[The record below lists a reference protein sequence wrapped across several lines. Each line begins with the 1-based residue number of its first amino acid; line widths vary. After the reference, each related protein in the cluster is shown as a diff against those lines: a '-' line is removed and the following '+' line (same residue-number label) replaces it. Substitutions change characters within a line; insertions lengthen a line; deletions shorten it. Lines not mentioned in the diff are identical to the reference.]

1 MKKYLSIL
9 LAAMMLLSS
18 FAIPAMA
25 DEVVEITYLSST
37 ILETPEGVFEQAF
50 VDKFNAEHPNIK
62 VTVEGCASNDLNS
75 KLTALAN
82 AGDLPA
88 FVMGNETTMSTLVDM
103 ELVTPVT
110 EYFTDE
116 YIAGFVPANINSF
129 QIDGVYYGVPYY
141 GGAQGIIYR
150 KDVFEEKGLTEPTNW
165 EEFVAVLKALTAE
178 DGSTYGITLVGT
190 KNSSGVGRFQPTIRN
205 FGVDEFY
212 KDENGQWQTDIGGQ
226 KYIDALRAYTDLYT
240 VHGVVPPGVIETGY
254 PEAVALFT
262 SGKANMLITGSNAIG
277 AILAQ
282 VPELKGK
289 LASMPNIPAERCV
302 STAAGYAFYMTTKD
316 EAQMKAAAEYL
327 MAFLETDNSLDFA
340 ELTGRPPVRKEAME
354 SPRVANMVEL
364 SGFLKALDNVYI
376 APTIPGYSEINDIH
390 GEAYQAVFTGQATV
404 EEAAARAGERAQA
417 ICDAANEEW

>member
-1 MKKYLSIL
+1 MKKCLSVL
-9 LAAMMLLSS
+9 LIVMLFLNVFVT
-18 FAIPAMA
+18 FAIAE
-25 DEVVEITYLSST
+25 EVVEITYLSST
-37 ILETPEGVFEQAF
+37 ILETPEGAFEQAF
-50 VDKFNAEHPNIK
+50 IDKFNAEHPNIK

-82 AGDLPA
+82 ANDLPA
-88 FVMGNETTMSTLVDM
+88 FVMGNETTMSMLVDM

-110 EYFTDE
+110 DFFTQD
-116 YIAGFVPANINSF
+116 YIDGFVPANIDSF
-129 QIDGVYYGVPYY
+129 KIDGVYYGVPYY

-150 KDVFEEKGLTEPTNW
+150 KDVFDAKGLKEPTNW
-165 EEFVAVLKALTAE
+165 DEFVEVLKVLT
-178 DGSTYGITLVGT
+178 DGETYGITLVGT

-212 KDENGQWQTDIGGQ
+212 KDDNGKWQTDIGGQ

-277 AILAQ
+277 AIIAQ
-282 VPELKGK
+282 VPEMKGK
-289 LASMPNIPAERCV
+289 LASMPNIPVERCV
-302 STAAGYAFYMTTKD
+302 STAAGYAFYMTTKN
-316 EAQMKAAAEYL
+316 EAEMNAAAEFM

-340 ELTGRPPVRKEAME
+340 ELTGRPPVRTEAMQSE
-354 SPRVANMVEL
+354 RVGNMVEL
-364 SGFLKALDNVYI
+364 SGFLKALENVYI
-376 APTIPGYSEINDIH
+376 APVIPGYSEIHDIH
-390 GEAYQAVFTGQATV
+390 GEAYQSVFTGQSTV

>member
-9 LAAMMLLSS
+9 LAAVMLLST

-88 FVMGNETTMSTLVDM
+88 FVMGNETTMATLVDM
-103 ELVTPVT
+103 ELVTPVS
-110 EYFTDE
+110 EFFTQE
-116 YIAGFVPANINSF
+116 YIDGFVAANIDSYK
-129 QIDGVYYGVPYY
+129 IDGVAYGVPYF
-141 GGAQGIIYR
+141 GGAQGIVYR
-150 KDVFEEKGLTEPTNW
+150 KDIMDEKGLKEPTNW
-165 EEFVAVLKALTAE
+165 DEFVEVLKAMTSG
-178 DGSTYGITLVGT
+178 DGETYGITLVGT
-190 KNSSGVGRFQPTIRN
+190 KNSSGVSRFQPVLRN
-205 FGVDEFY
+205 FGVDEFF
-212 KDENGQWQTDIGGQ
+212 KDENGQWQTDIGGE
-226 KYIDALRAYTDLYT
+226 KFIAGLRAFTDLYT

-277 AILAQ
+277 AILTQ

-289 LASMPNIPAERCV
+289 LASMPNVPVERCV
-302 STAAGYAFYMTTKD
+302 STAAGFAFYMTTKD
-316 EAQMKAAAEYL
+316 EAEMKAAAEFIQ
-327 MAFLETDNSLDFA
+327 AFLETDNSLDFA
-340 ELTGRPPVRKEAME
+340 ELTGRPPVRQEAFASE
-354 SPRVANMVEL
+354 RVSNMVEL
-364 SGFLKALDNVYI
+364 GGFLKALENVYI
-376 APTIPGYSEINDIH
+376 PPTIPGYSEIHDIL